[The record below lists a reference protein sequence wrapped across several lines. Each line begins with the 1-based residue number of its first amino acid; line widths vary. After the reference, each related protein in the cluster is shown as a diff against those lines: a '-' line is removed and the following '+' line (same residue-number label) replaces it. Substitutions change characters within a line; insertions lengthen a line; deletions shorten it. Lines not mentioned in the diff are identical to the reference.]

1 MQKQLVALSSFVY
14 TSILEW
20 VANLVSGPTK
30 FCLWVNPSVPA
41 WEAASPPAKTR
52 KGLLG
57 RSKKRTGRR
66 PVTPDTPL
74 IINNVDPSLLFV
86 SGETITRRSGL
97 ATPDYGNAERPAV
110 TTEAASPALD
120 CHPSPQAEST
130 QATESLNPHPLARKE
145 QQSVDYGYLVKDT
158 AAETPGTLV
167 MKRSSHG
174 SIKSNPTSTDSRDS
188 KISLSGENN
197 DNHVKVITMKSS
209 LEKQEIAKVSYNDKC
224 LAI

>member
-1 MQKQLVALSSFVY
+1 M
-14 TSILEW
+14 
-20 VANLVSGPTK
+20 GCK
-30 FCLWVNPSVPA
+30 FSKRTNKVFPVGEPIRT

-66 PVTPDTPL
+66 PVTPDTQL

-86 SGETITRRSGL
+86 AGETITRRSGL

-120 CHPSPQAEST
+120 PRHPSPQAEST
-130 QATESLNPHPLARKE
+130 RQATESLNPHPLARKE

-174 SIKSNPTSTDSRDS
+174 SIKSDPTSTDSRDS
-188 KISLSGENN
+188 KISLLGENN
-197 DNHVKVITMKSS
+197 DNHAKVITMKSS
-209 LEKQEIAKVSYNDKC
+209 LEKQEIAKVSYNKC